1 MKNNAEKKVVNREN
15 LVLRRTAWI
24 SCLIIVGL
32 VVLINRIDALGVTPA
47 RASIDFVP
55 GAEKTIS
62 FDVVN
67 TDGKDMNLV
76 VYASGELNKS
86 VFIEKSMLSLSFS
99 EETKQIDY
107 NVKMPSELLPGMHS
121 ADIVV
126 LEVPKEGG
134 GIGAVVGV
142 IAQLNVYVPYPGKYA
157 EAEMYVTGAEQGGF
171 VQFVIPV
178 VSRGDVDLVSVH
190 ANVDIY
196 NLMGEKVDS
205 FNTPGVSASKE
216 KRGEIVYNWNAK
228 VPSGVYLA
236 KAALIY
242 DGETLS
248 LEKQFNVGEMILDL
262 QQIEV
267 RDFKLGEIA
276 KFEMLV
282 ENKWGEDIEGV
293 YTITNVFNEEGEVMA
308 EFKSPTENI
317 PSFKKKVLVSYW
329 DTGGVKKGTYDSSV
343 YLIYGRKSVQED
355 LQLKVSEDKIEII
368 GFGYIISSKKLLGDR
383 ELLIKILIIGI
394 VLLAVMNIAWFVFLR
409 KRLFRHRGKE
419 LKGSRIAK

>member
-1 MKNNAEKKVVNREN
+1 MNKREKLFGRMKG
-15 LVLRRTAWI
+15 LLFILLILSGTVLLA
-24 SCLIIVGL
+24 G
-32 VVLINRIDALGVTPA
+32 RIDALGITPA
-47 RASIDFVP
+47 RASVDFVS
-55 GAEKTIS
+55 GVEKMIG
-62 FDVVN
+62 FNVIN

-86 VFIEKSMLSLSFS
+86 IFIFENMISMGAD
-99 EETKQIDY
+99 EETKQISY
-107 NVKMPSELLPGMHS
+107 NIKMPADLSPGMHS

-157 EAEMYVTGAEQGGF
+157 EAEMHISGAEQEGI

-196 NLMGEKVDS
+196 NSIGEKVDS
-205 FNTPGVSASKE
+205 FNTLEVSASKE
-216 KRGEIVYNWNAK
+216 KRGEIVHNWKAD
-228 VPSGVYLA
+228 VPAGVYSA
-236 KAALIY
+236 KATVIY
-242 DGETLS
+242 DGETLK
-248 LEKQFNVGEMILDL
+248 LEKSFNVGEMILDL

-282 ENKWGEDIEGV
+282 ENKWGEEIKGV
-293 YTITNVFNEEGEVMA
+293 YTLMNVFNKEGEVMA

-317 PSFKKKVLVSYW
+317 PGFEKKVLVSYW

-343 YLIYGRKSVQED
+343 YLIYGQKSAQKD
-355 LQLKVSEDKIEII
+355 LQLKVSDDMIEIV
-368 GFGYIISSKKLLGDR
+368 GFGYVISSKKLFGDR
-383 ELLIKILIIGI
+383 DLLIKVLVIGI
-394 VLLAVMNIAWFVFLR
+394 VVLAVMNIAWFVFLR
-409 KRLFRHRGKE
+409 KRLFRGKE
-419 LKGSRIAK
+419 LKRGRIAN